1 MLALGVDFCFFLC
14 GIVDFLRFII
24 AHDFFVVYYSIFRT
38 QGQPASML
46 YLGPMEK
53 LHTLEV
59 LLQLKAR
66 GMRV

>member
-1 MLALGVDFCFFLC
+1 MFFYFFIFW

-24 AHDFFVVYYSIFRT
+24 VHDFLFVYYLFRT

-53 LHTLEV
+53 LHTLNV
-59 LLQLKAR
+59 LLHFKTR